1 MPYVEETPIKF
12 SHKPYRKDMT
22 INIFLL
28 EVLITG
34 NALPTL
40 VYYMYIHVDI
50 CVCLSLNYRPTI
62 ILVEVNIMD

>member
-1 MPYVEETPIKF
+1 
-12 SHKPYRKDMT
+12 MT